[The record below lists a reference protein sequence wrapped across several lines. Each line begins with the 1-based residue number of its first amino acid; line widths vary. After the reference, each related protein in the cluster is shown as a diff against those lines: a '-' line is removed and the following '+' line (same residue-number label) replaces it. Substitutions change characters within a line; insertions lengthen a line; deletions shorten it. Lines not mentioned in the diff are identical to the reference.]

1 MSVRVVN
8 CANRKGRCL
17 ETSEAQIHPHLFL
30 EGNMPE
36 ISKGHPVSNASFDNT
51 DESKVTSDRYSDHS
65 DLIRQ
70 IGFLVAFAIKS
81 LFPAHE
87 GWLFSSCSYCGAPH
101 SFPDCI

>member
-1 MSVRVVN
+1 MVN

-51 DESKVTSDRYSDHS
+51 DESKVTSDR
-65 DLIRQ
+65 
-70 IGFLVAFAIKS
+70 
-81 LFPAHE
+81 
-87 GWLFSSCSYCGAPH
+87 
-101 SFPDCI
+101 